1 MQAGADTL
9 RNGDLLSRPQALI
22 LLDQTDALDSVLDPE
37 SDSELAAAVRAA
49 LPQLRDHLVF
59 GPTRAVVEIR
69 DNDMEP
75 VTEVADAVRAMS
87 EVFGVTDGSY
97 TAEMVGMYA
106 DGRWSVAIPAV
117 VLGEILVNGFWGES
131 THSGFS
137 ADTPDVE
144 DDEDYS

>member
-1 MQAGADTL
+1 VCSSD
-9 RNGDLLSRPQALI
+9 
-22 LLDQTDALDSVLDPE
+22 LLDQTDALDSILDPE
-37 SDSELAAAVRAA
+37 SDPELDAAVQAA

-137 ADTPDVE
+137 VDTPDVG